1 MEKTLKIEGMMC
13 GHCEAA
19 VRKALEAIPG
29 VVSAAADHE
38 KSIAVVDLAVPVDEA
53 AFKKAIE
60 DEGYEYLGIT
70 K

>member
-1 MEKTLKIEGMMC
+1 MYAECASLSDGKKGAG
-13 GHCEAA
+13 GHTGG
-19 VRKALEAIPG
+19 RIGSSRPR
-29 VVSAAADHE
+29 

>member
-1 MEKTLKIEGMMC
+1 M
-13 GHCEAA
+13 
-19 VRKALEAIPG
+19 IPG
-29 VVSAAADHE
+29 VASAAADHE